1 MLRWY
6 GAIFKRGLGKRMD
19 CDCPSVA
26 CRLESCTGTITVRC
40 TTMHD
45 PNIQRSNDLTNSTN
59 NKTTKQQTTN
69 TTPTL
74 ATSPLRALLINYNTT
89 TEVPQSS
96 TMSLTPSNL
105 ILDRPVKATADD
117 AMVAKLATTHAGYYV
132 DPFLDAMIRNPVVG
146 STGRERPTRAAFNQ
160 NIHMGRRRTIQPII
174 KRGTHA
180 RVCVMDRAI
189 STFLK
194 TTTTQTKNIQI
205 VNLGCGKDTSYF
217 RYRNGNIMGMERED
231 EDEMKMAS
239 LEEKRAGAAGAAG
252 AAQEHIEHEHEYD
265 KQIHWYEVD
274 HKSVIKEKASLIQ
287 NSNLL
292 SSYCP
297 QLIKTKNGYECKSTT
312 SVAGTG
318 DSSSCDEP
326 ASSSSS
332 SSFSSYH
339 LVGHDLRESPAKLLE
354 KLNLDPTL
362 PTLYIME
369 CVSMYVPIL
378 ASEKLLQ
385 AISVSA
391 DSTYFACYEPILD
404 SNSSNSS
411 NSSSDPFGR
420 VMEQNLVKIGV
431 ASPECCLLRTRTL
444 KDQLEKLIDCG
455 FVRAVGCDMWS
466 AYETIVTD
474 AQRKRANQSEFLDEY
489 EEWVLIM
496 RHYCFVVARGGRS
509 SDLHQHNQDI
519 NDTNQENIIDLTTI
533 LDHKDEKSSSLGWML
548 GKCLELEKSKE

>member
-1 MLRWY
+1 
-6 GAIFKRGLGKRMD
+6 
-19 CDCPSVA
+19 
-26 CRLESCTGTITVRC
+26 
-40 TTMHD
+40 
-45 PNIQRSNDLTNSTN
+45 
-59 NKTTKQQTTN
+59 
-69 TTPTL
+69 
-74 ATSPLRALLINYNTT
+74 
-89 TEVPQSS
+89 
-96 TMSLTPSNL
+96 MSLTSSNL

-146 STGRERPTRAAFNQ
+146 STGRERPTGAAFNQ

-194 TTTTQTKNIQI
+194 TTTQTKNIQI

-217 RYRNGNIMGMERED
+217 RYRNGNIMGMERER
-231 EDEMKMAS
+231 EENEMKMTTPG
-239 LEEKRAGAAGAAG
+239 EKRAAAAAA
-252 AAQEHIEHEHEYD
+252 AAQEYEHEHD
-265 KQIHWYEVD
+265 KQVHWYEVD

-297 QLIKTKNGYECKSTT
+297 QLIKTKNGFECKSTT
-312 SVAGTG
+312 SVAGAG

-326 ASSSSS
+326 TSSSSS
-332 SSFSSYH
+332 SPFSSYH
-339 LVGHDLRESPAKLLE
+339 LVGHDLRESPSKLLE
-354 KLNLDPTL
+354 KLKLDPTL

-391 DSTYFACYEPILD
+391 DNTFFACYEPILD
-404 SNSSNSS
+404 SNSSTSNSN

-431 ASPECCLLRTRTL
+431 ASPECCLLHTRTL
-444 KDQLEKLIDCG
+444 HDQLQKLIGCG

-509 SDLHQHNQDI
+509 PGQHQHNQDL
-519 NDTNQENIIDLTTI
+519 NDINQESIIDLTTI
-533 LDHKDEKSSSLGWML
+533 LDHKEEKSSSLGWML